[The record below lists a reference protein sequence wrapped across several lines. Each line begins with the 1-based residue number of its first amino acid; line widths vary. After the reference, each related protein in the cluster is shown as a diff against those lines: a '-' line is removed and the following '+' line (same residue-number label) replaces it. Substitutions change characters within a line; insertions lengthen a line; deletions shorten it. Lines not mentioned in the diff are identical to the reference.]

1 VAGTPSG
8 EDHVAALAAD
18 HTPERVQDR
27 LDDPAG
33 HGHLRDAVYGAVD
46 GAVTTLAVVTGALGA
61 QLGAGI
67 VLVLGFANL
76 AGDGFSM
83 AVGNALGLR
92 AEHEQLA
99 QTRAME
105 HRHIELVPEGEREEV
120 RQILAGK
127 GLSGEVL
134 EEAVAAVT
142 SDHERW
148 VDLMLT
154 EEHGLSLH
162 PPDPWRAALTTFVAF
177 VVAGLV
183 PLLPFVVEAAS
194 GWEVASPVRWSA
206 VLTGITFALVGALRA
221 RFVER
226 PVWRTAAETVLLGGA
241 AASLAFGVGVA
252 LRGLV

>member
-1 VAGTPSG
+1 MASTPQGQDRVAG
-8 EDHVAALAAD
+8 LAAD
-18 HTPERVQDR
+18 HTPQRVQDR
-27 LDDPAG
+27 LADPAG

-61 QLGAGI
+61 QLGAGV

-83 AVGNALGLR
+83 AVGNALGIR
-92 AEHEQLA
+92 AEHEQLER
-99 QTRAME
+99 TRAME

-120 RQILAGK
+120 RQILASK
-127 GLSGEVL
+127 GLEGDVL

-162 PPDPWRAALTTFVAF
+162 PPDPWRAATTTFVAF

-183 PLLPFVVEAAS
+183 PLLPFVVAAT
-194 GWEVASPVRWSA
+194 GLVEVATPVRWSA
-206 VLTGITFALVGALRA
+206 VMTGVTFVVVGALRA

-226 PVWRTAAETVLLGGA
+226 SVWRTAAETLLLGGTA
-241 AASLAFGVGVA
+241 AALAFGVGVA
-252 LRGLV
+252 LRGLA

>member
-1 VAGTPSG
+1 MRSARPPQ
-8 EDHVAALAAD
+8 DHTSDLEAD
-18 HTPERVQDR
+18 HTPQRVQDR
-27 LDDPAG
+27 LAAPGG

-83 AVGNALGLR
+83 AVGNALGVR
-92 AEHEQLA
+92 AEQEQLER
-99 QTRAME
+99 TRAME
-105 HRHIELVPEGEREEV
+105 HRHIALVPDGEREEV

-127 GLSGEVL
+127 GLRGAVL
-134 EEAVAAVT
+134 EEAVIAIT

-162 PPDPWRAALTTFVAF
+162 PPDPWRAATTTFVAF
-177 VVAGLV
+177 VLAGLV
-183 PLLPFVVEAAS
+183 PLLPFVVGAVS
-194 GWEVASPVRWSA
+194 GREVAAAAGWSTA
-206 VLTGITFALVGALRA
+206 LTGMTFALVGAVRA
-221 RFVER
+221 RFVDR
-226 PVWRTAAETVLLGGA
+226 SVWRTAAETVLLGGA
-241 AASLAFGVGVA
+241 AAALAWGVGLG

>member
-1 VAGTPSG
+1 MAPDP
-8 EDHVAALAAD
+8 DHEHAALAAD
-18 HTPERVQDR
+18 HTPQRVEDR
-27 LDDPAG
+27 LADPAG

-61 QLGAGI
+61 QLGAGV

-83 AVGNALGLR
+83 AVGNALGIR
-92 AEHEQLA
+92 AEHEHLEH
-99 QTRAME
+99 TRAME

-120 RQILAGK
+120 RQILAAK
-127 GLSGEVL
+127 GLEGEVL
-134 EEAVAAVT
+134 ESAVASIT

-162 PPDPWRAALTTFVAF
+162 PPDPLRAAVTTFVAF
-177 VVAGLV
+177 VIAGLV
-183 PLLPFVVEAAS
+183 PLLPFVLEAAA
-194 GWEVASPVRWSA
+194 GIDLASPVRWSA
-206 VLTGITFALVGALRA
+206 VMTGVTFALVGALRA
-221 RFVER
+221 RFVDR
-226 PVWRTAAETVLLGGA
+226 PVWRTALETVLLGGA
-241 AASLAFGVGVA
+241 AAGLAFGVGVA

>member
-1 VAGTPSG
+1 MRSARPPD
-8 EDHVAALAAD
+8 DHVAALVAD
-18 HTPERVQDR
+18 HTPERVEDR
-27 LDDPAG
+27 LLDPAG

-61 QLGAGI
+61 QLGAGV

-83 AVGNALGLR
+83 AVGNALGVR
-92 AEHEQLA
+92 AEQEQLER
-99 QTRAME
+99 TRAME
-105 HRHIELVPEGEREEV
+105 HRHIQLVPDGEREEV
-120 RQILAGK
+120 RQILASK
-127 GLSGEVL
+127 GLRGTVL

-177 VVAGLV
+177 VLAGLV
-183 PLLPFVVEAAS
+183 PLLPFVVGA
-194 GWEVASPVRWSA
+194 VAEGVVTEPVRWSA
-206 VLTGITFALVGALRA
+206 VLTGVTFALVGAVRA
-221 RFVER
+221 RFVDR
-226 PVWRTAAETVLLGGA
+226 PVWRTALETVLLGGA
-241 AASLAFGVGVA
+241 AASLAWFVGVA